1 MDSAVSLNRLY
12 KTRQNRARQ
21 PTPLPP
27 GTTPPLNVL
36 QPKPN
41 LNKAANLLRSF
52 APKKEISYST
62 SERQAP
68 IFEFIFVRHGESCAN
83 AIQKLG
89 GFQGLKHKYY
99 TDPELTQKGVQS
111 SEIKSPLLLKALF
124 ETVPRDFTLGSSPLL
139 RAQETAYFM
148 LGKQTEKPI
157 HVFPHLGEVMLTPFE
172 LFGRRRLIPKVS
184 RDNLPFSAEEQ
195 RVYLNQYKHPPF
207 LKGKDLR
214 ETPYNPDLQTFLEWA
229 TSHPEE
235 FPEENGVRRV
245 VLFTHSNLLL
255 TKFPRETC
263 LNKEELN
270 QEGKL
275 GNNDFLVTLYN
286 PENVSL
292 EGKNLLHPEAVYPL
306 WFYYNTQEL
315 NVTPVCGLE
324 PSRCRRM
331 ENPLD
336 VPVTRPCASMG
347 GKGKTRR
354 LRRKS
359 LRRRSL
365 DRRLQK

>member
-1 MDSAVSLNRLY
+1 MDSSLNRLH
-12 KTRQNRARQ
+12 KARQNRSRKRNAV
-21 PTPLPP
+21 PL

-36 QPKPN
+36 QPKTD
-41 LNKAANLLRSF
+41 LNKAANLLRSL
-52 APKKEISYST
+52 APKKEAISYST
-62 SERQAP
+62 SERKAP
-68 IFEFIFVRHGESCAN
+68 VFEFIFIRHGESCAN

-89 GFQGLKHKYY
+89 GIQGLKHKYY

-111 SEIKSPLLLKALF
+111 SEIKSPFLMKVLF
-124 ETVPRDFTLGSSPLL
+124 EEAPRDFTVGSSPLL

-148 LGKQTEKPI
+148 LGKQTEKTI
-157 HVFPHLGEVMLTPFE
+157 NVFPHLGEIMLTPFE
-172 LFGRRRLIPKVS
+172 LFGKRRLIPQVS

-195 RVYLNQYKHPPF
+195 SAYLNQYKDPPF

-214 ETPYNPDLQTFLEWA
+214 ETPYNPDLQKFFHWA
-229 TSHPEE
+229 VGHPEE
-235 FPEENGVRRV
+235 FPEENGIRRV

-255 TKFPRETC
+255 TAFPRETC

-275 GNNDFLVTLYN
+275 GNNDFLVTVYN
-286 PENVSL
+286 PENVFL

-315 NVTPVCGLE
+315 NVTPACGLE

-331 ENPLD
+331 ENPPD
-336 VPVTRPCASMG
+336 VPITRPCSSTG
-347 GKGKTRR
+347 GKRKTRK
-354 LRRKS
+354 L
-359 LRRRSL
+359 LRRRSFR
-365 DRRLQK
+365 RRLQK